1 MKDFSRYGSVKCR
14 GNTIIKFNEKKFCI
28 DGLINGGIYLINR
41 QFIESKRLPEVFS
54 LEKEILEKEVQT
66 SKLKCMIFDDVFIDI
81 GIPED
86 YLRAESILTK
96 MNKALFIDRDGVI
109 NVDKGHVFLI
119 EDFEFSEGVFDLCR
133 KYFNTG
139 YLIIVVTNQ
148 AGIAKGLYTE
158 EDFIN
163 LTDWMIG
170 QFKDNGISI
179 TKVYYCP
186 HHPEISGPCMCRK
199 PESGMLLQAVKE
211 FDLEISECILIGDK
225 ESDLEAGRRA
235 GIPEENL
242 YLFKY

>member
-1 MKDFSRYGSVKCR
+1 
-14 GNTIIKFNEKKFCI
+14 
-28 DGLINGGIYLINR
+28 
-41 QFIESKRLPEVFS
+41 
-54 LEKEILEKEVQT
+54 
-66 SKLKCMIFDDVFIDI
+66 
-81 GIPED
+81 
-86 YLRAESILTK
+86 

-119 EDFEFSEGVFDLCR
+119 EDFEFSEGVLDLCR

-163 LTDWMIG
+163 LTEWMTG
-170 QFKDNGISI
+170 QFKDNGITI

-186 HHPEISGPCMCRK
+186 HHPEISGPCRCRK
-199 PESGMLLQAVKE
+199 PEPGMLLQAVKE
-211 FDLEISECILIGDK
+211 FDLKISECILIGDK

-235 GIPEENL
+235 GIPEGNL
-242 YLFKY
+242 LLFAPPGVIYSLYP